1 MKKRV
6 LLLGLVVLVAL
17 AGCGTKEKET
27 KTKEKDPDKLVLN
40 IEDKKEDNIQE
51 AQTEEQTDMQEQ
63 ASQPDGQS
71 QAEETNEQQL
81 QKNGHLIAIDAG
93 HQAKGNSEKEPV
105 GPGSSE
111 MKAKVASG
119 TSGKTSGLSEYELTL
134 AVSMKLKEELM
145 NRGYDVLMIR
155 ETNDVNVSNAERA
168 QIANNA
174 NADAFIRVHANGSDS
189 SSANGMMTICQT
201 ASNPYNGNLYSQSQA
216 LSTDI
221 LDQMVAATGAKRERV
236 WETDTMSGIN
246 WAQVPTTIVEM
257 GYMSNPTEDQKMA
270 TDEYQWQIVT
280 GIANGV
286 DQYFGIAR

>member
-51 AQTEEQTDMQEQ
+51 EQTDMQEQ
-63 ASQPDGQS
+63 ASQPDGQA

-174 NADAFIRVHANGSDS
+174 NADAFIRVHANGSENT
-189 SSANGMMTICQT
+189 SANGMMTICQT

>member
-63 ASQPDGQS
+63 ASQPDGQA

>member
-1 MKKRV
+1 MKKRI
-6 LLLGLVVLVAL
+6 LLLGLVVLMVL
-17 AGCGTKEKET
+17 TGCGTTEKET

-51 AQTEEQTDMQEQ
+51 EQTDMQEQ

-71 QAEETNEQQL
+71 QAEEANEQQP
-81 QKNGHLIAIDAG
+81 QKNEHLIAIDAG

-119 TSGKTSGLSEYELTL
+119 ISGQTSGLQQYELTL

-174 NADAFIRVHANGSDS
+174 NADAFIRIHANGSDS

-221 LDQMVAATGAKRERV
+221 LDQMVSVSQTRSLFAPVAAT
-236 WETDTMSGIN
+236 I
-246 WAQVPTTIVEM
+246 
-257 GYMSNPTEDQKMA
+257 
-270 TDEYQWQIVT
+270 
-280 GIANGV
+280 
-286 DQYFGIAR
+286 

>member
-63 ASQPDGQS
+63 ASQPDGQA

-174 NADAFIRVHANGSDS
+174 NADAFIRVHANGSENT
-189 SSANGMMTICQT
+189 SANGMMTNCQT
-201 ASNPYNGNLYSQSQA
+201 ASNPYNGNLYSQSVS

-246 WAQVPTTIVEM
+246 WAQIPTTIVEM

>member
-1 MKKRV
+1 MKKRA

-63 ASQPDGQS
+63 ASQPDGQA

-174 NADAFIRVHANGSDS
+174 NADAFIRVHANGSES